1 MLLMSLI
8 AITVIQQVLDAWST
22 VKALETGRA
31 MEANA
36 PLRRL
41 MDKVGVKQALAIV
54 KIPVITILLFVPEPT
69 LVWYCALGVI
79 ATGYTFLLVNNY
91 KTLKKLGVL

>member
-41 MDKVGVKQALAIV
+41 MDKVGVTPALAIV
-54 KIPVITILLFVPEPT
+54 KIPMIAILVLLPEPNMA
-69 LVWYCALGVI
+69 WYIGLGVI
-79 ATGYTFLLVNNY
+79 VIGYTLLLVNNY
-91 KTLKKLGVL
+91 RVLRRLGVL

>member
-8 AITVIQQVLDAWST
+8 AVAVIQQVLDAWST

-54 KIPVITILLFVPEPT
+54 KIPMIAILVLLPEPMWP
-69 LVWYCALGVI
+69 WYVALGAI
-79 ATGYTFLLVNNY
+79 IIGYTLLLVNNY
-91 KTLKKLGVL
+91 RTLKKLGVL

>member
-8 AITVIQQVLDAWST
+8 AVAVIQQVLDAWST

-41 MDKVGVKQALAIV
+41 MDKVGVVQALAIV
-54 KIPVITILLFVPEPT
+54 KIPMIAILVLLPEPT
-69 LVWYCALGVI
+69 MAWYISLGVI
-79 ATGYTFLLVNNY
+79 VIGYAFLLANNY
-91 KTLKKLGVL
+91 RVLRRLGVL

>member
-8 AITVIQQVLDAWST
+8 AVTVIQQVLDAWST

-41 MDKVGVKQALAIV
+41 MDKVGVVQALAIV
-54 KIPVITILLFVPEPT
+54 KIPMIAILVLLPEPT
-69 LVWYCALGVI
+69 MAWYIGLGVI
-79 ATGYTFLLVNNY
+79 VIGYTFLLVNNY
-91 KTLKKLGVL
+91 RVLRRLGVL